1 VTQGSEE
8 TGQQTYGIGAE
19 SEAVLARARAERR
32 SLPSQVFYILR
43 RWPVIPLFVMVLLV
57 VGGVFAPWISP
68 IDAIQQ
74 NLVSRE
80 HPPTWGRGY
89 IDICFEQEHDVFPD
103 EADYDL
109 TTSSGKTAYNRAKRT
124 YHSPWVFILG
134 GDHLGRDVL
143 SRVIGGARVSLQ
155 VVSVALASGVT
166 IGTLMG
172 LFAGYY
178 GGWTDEILM
187 RIVDMWLSLPFLLI
201 ALVIALIFGAK
212 TSTVILLLALLAWP
226 PFVRQV
232 RADVLVIRSRDY
244 VEAARIA
251 GASNLR
257 ILYKHVL
264 PGTYS
269 TILVIASLRVGQL
282 ILAEAALSFLGAGI
296 PDPIP
301 AWGKS
306 VSEGRAYID
315 TAWWI
320 AFFPGL
326 AIFLVAMALN
336 FFGDWLR
343 DRLDPRLR
351 QLD

>member
-1 VTQGSEE
+1 VVDTTEQAEE
-8 TGQQTYGIGAE
+8 RSPGVGAE
-19 SEAVLARARAERR
+19 SEAVLARQRSERR
-32 SLPSQVFYILR
+32 SLPSLIWYVVR
-43 RWPVIPLFVMVLLV
+43 RWPIIPLFVMGLLLV
-57 VGGVFAPWISP
+57 GGIFSTWVAPMDP
-68 IDAIQQ
+68 IKQS
-74 NLVSRE
+74 LVSRE

-89 IDICFEQEHDVFPD
+89 IDICYEEAHDVVPD
-103 EADYDL
+103 VADYDL
-109 TTSSGKTAYNRAKRT
+109 STSSGKTAYNRAKRT
-124 YHSPWVFILG
+124 YHSATSYLLG

-155 VVSVALASGVT
+155 VVSVALLSGVT

-172 LFAGYY
+172 MASGYY

-201 ALVIALIFGAK
+201 AMVIALIFGAK

-232 RADVLVIRSRDY
+232 RADALVIRSRDY
-244 VEAARIA
+244 VQAAQIA

-257 ILYKHVL
+257 ILYRHVL

-269 TILVIASLRVGQL
+269 TVLVIASLRVGQL

-306 VSEGRAYID
+306 VSEGRAYVD
-315 TAWWI
+315 TSWWI

>member
-1 VTQGSEE
+1 MTQGSEE

-32 SLPSQVFYILR
+32 NLPSQIFYVLR
-43 RWPVIPLFVMVLLV
+43 RWPIIPLGIMVLLMV
-57 VGGVFAPWISP
+57 CGIFAPLIAP
-68 IDAIQQ
+68 LDPIQQ
-74 NLVSRE
+74 NLVSRQ
-80 HPPTWGRGY
+80 HPPTWGKGY
-89 IDICFEQEHDVFPD
+89 IDICYEQGHDVFPD
-103 EADYDL
+103 EANYDL

-124 YHSPWVFILG
+124 YHTRWAFILG

-143 SRVIGGARVSLQ
+143 SRVIFGARISLQ
-155 VVSVALASGVT
+155 VVGVALASGVT

-232 RADVLVIRSRDY
+232 RADALVIRSRDY

-251 GASNLR
+251 GASKFR

>member
-1 VTQGSEE
+1 MV
-8 TGQQTYGIGAE
+8 
-19 SEAVLARARAERR
+19 
-32 SLPSQVFYILR
+32 
-43 RWPVIPLFVMVLLV
+43 VLLV
-57 VGGVFAPWISP
+57 AGIFAPWISP
-68 IDAIQQ
+68 MDPIQQ
-74 NLVSRE
+74 SMVSRE
-80 HPPTWGRGY
+80 HPQTWGRGY
-89 IDICFEQEHDVFPD
+89 VDICYEQEHNVIPD
-103 EADYDL
+103 PADYDL

-124 YHSPWVFILG
+124 YHSRWAYILG

-143 SRVIGGARVSLQ
+143 SRVIHGARVSLQ
-155 VVSVALASGVT
+155 VVGVALVSGVT

-172 LFAGYY
+172 LVAGYY

-187 RIVDMWLSLPFLLI
+187 RVVDMWLSLPFLLI
-201 ALVIALIFGAK
+201 ALVVALILGAK
-212 TSTVILLLALLAWP
+212 TGTVIILLALLAWP

-232 RADVLVIRSRDY
+232 RADVLVIRHLDY
-244 VEAARIA
+244 VQAARIA

-257 ILYKHVL
+257 IIIKHVL

-306 VSEGRAYID
+306 VAEGRAYID
-315 TAWWI
+315 TSWWI

>member
-1 VTQGSEE
+1 MAE
-8 TGQQTYGIGAE
+8 TSRGVERRASRTGAD
-19 SEAVLARARAERR
+19 SEAVNARARAGGR
-32 SLPSQVFYILR
+32 SLPSQIWYVLR
-43 RWPVIPLFVMVLLV
+43 RWPIIPLLVMALLLIC
-57 VGGVFAPWISP
+57 GIFAPLIAP
-68 IDAIQQ
+68 VDPIQQ
-74 NLVSRE
+74 SLVSRE

-89 IDICFEQEHDVFPD
+89 LDICYEQEHNVYPD
-103 EADYDL
+103 ESQYDL
-109 TTSSGKTAYNRAKRT
+109 TTTAGKTAYNRAKRT
-124 YHSPWVFILG
+124 YHSRWAYILG
-134 GDHLGRDVL
+134 GDAYGRDVL
-143 SRVIGGARVSLQ
+143 SRVIFGARVSLQ
-155 VVSVALASGVT
+155 VVGVALASGVT

-172 LFAGYY
+172 LVAGYY

-187 RIVDMWLSLPFLLI
+187 RIVDMWLALPFLLI
-201 ALVIALIFGAK
+201 ALVIALIFGPK
-212 TSTVILLLALLAWP
+212 MGTVVLLLALLAWP

-232 RADVLVIRSRDY
+232 RADALVVRSRDY
-244 VEAARIA
+244 VQAARIA
-251 GASNLR
+251 GASDLR
-257 ILYKHVL
+257 ILIKHVL

-269 TILVIASLRVGQL
+269 TVLVIASLRVGQL

-306 VSEGRAYID
+306 VSEGRAYIE
-315 TAWWI
+315 TSWWI

-326 AIFLVAMALN
+326 AIFLVAMSLN